1 MKIKQLYD
9 KLLKMFKS
17 VIASDKQRRRF
28 LFSCVVGSL
37 FLISLC
43 MGTVNFFTGEHNLF
57 IASLLYSAV
66 CFSAM
71 VLLHGFRVKED
82 AVYFIFVA
90 GTLSLLVFF
99 FITGESGGLTAVW
112 VCLIPSYS
120 LFIFGLRNGS
130 LFSLSA
136 FLILLFFFATSVGNS
151 LLQYPYSDEFKLR
164 FPFLYGSVF
173 LISFIIELVR
183 KETQRQLE
191 ASKREFRHLYR
202 HDYLTGLYNRYGI
215 REFGIEL
222 EEKATGF
229 SVILFDIDD
238 FKLINDKYGHDCG
251 DEVLKAVANTPL
263 LRAFE
268 EGRCCRWG
276 GEEFLFVLGCENG
289 AEAIA
294 EDLRAEIEKTP
305 IRYGDNT
312 VYVTISAGVCSASK
326 SEKATVHDLV
336 DKADKALYRA
346 KSTGKNRVS
355 VYGCKIPETV
365 L

>member
-1 MKIKQLYD
+1 MRKKRLYNR
-9 KLLKMFKS
+9 LSEQFKS
-17 VIASDKQRRRF
+17 VISSDKQRRRF
-28 LFSCVVGSL
+28 LFSCVIGSL

-43 MGTVNFFTGEHNLF
+43 MGTVNFFTGEHNLL
-57 IASLLYSAV
+57 IAALLYSAL

-82 AVYFIFVA
+82 AVYFIFAA

-99 FITGESGGLTAVW
+99 FITGESGGLTSVW
-112 VCLIPSYS
+112 MCLIPSYS

-164 FPFLYGSVF
+164 FPFFYGSVF
-173 LISFIIELVR
+173 LLSFIIELVR

-191 ASKREFRHLYR
+191 ASKRKFRHLYC

-215 REFGIEL
+215 REFGIEVA
-222 EEKATGF
+222 EKATGL

-326 SEKATVHDLV
+326 SEKVAVHDLI

-355 VYGCKIPETV
+355 VYDCKITETV